1 MGNRVVITGHT
12 FGIGNAL
19 LKIFEKNG
27 FVVDGVSRTNGY
39 DISNSEHIEKIIAK
53 SISADIFVNNAYD
66 VDGQLILL
74 QEMTKHWEGT
84 DKLIINIGSK
94 GVYVPVTTPH
104 EDYLCAKRKQHDFIK
119 SRFLKGSPRIL
130 NVIAGLVDTRIAEQW
145 SVKKLNVTE
154 FAEMVYF
161 LAVSKISVQEVMLD
175 VPGVNWEEIFWKS

>member
-1 MGNRVVITGHT
+1 
-12 FGIGNAL
+12 
-19 LKIFEKNG
+19 
-27 FVVDGVSRTNGY
+27 
-39 DISNSEHIEKIIAK
+39 
-53 SISADIFVNNAYD
+53 
-66 VDGQLILL
+66 
-74 QEMTKHWEGT
+74 
-84 DKLIINIGSK
+84 
-94 GVYVPVTTPH
+94 VTTPH